1 MKIRKDQLRSS
12 VYILPNLFTAT
23 NLALGIKAITLVL
36 ENEQHYKQAAECLIL
51 AMIFDVF
58 DGLIARI
65 TKTTSR
71 FGIEFDSLADL
82 VSFGVAPAIM
92 VYRYALSSGN
102 IGKFGF
108 LICVVYAGCAAL
120 RLARFNSRI
129 EDETKS
135 FSGIPTPAAAGV
147 IATYFML
154 VGAGYIPQSMTEF
167 IAHWVLPFVAVAL
180 GVLMVSTIRFPAPA
194 KQDIWRKHPFRY
206 LALAAGIIVLIVANK
221 GITLFVI
228 FTGYTLYG
236 LINYIRL
243 FLKPETESGLEEE
256 IDSEIE
262 SDSELEIETEDDS
275 EIESDSELEIETED
289 TNNILQNNESEDL

>member
-1 MKIRKDQLRSS
+1 MKIKKIQLKGT

-36 ENEQHYKQAAECLIL
+36 ESDQHFKLAAECLIL

-58 DGLIARI
+58 DGLVARM
-65 TKTTSR
+65 TNTTSK

-92 VYRYALSSGN
+92 VYRYALSSGY

-108 LICVVYAGCAAL
+108 LVCVVYAGCAAL

-135 FSGIPTPAAAGV
+135 FSGIPSPAAAGV

-154 VGAGYIPQSMTEF
+154 VGDGIIPQSITRF
-167 IAHWVLPFVAVAL
+167 AALWILPFVAVAL

-206 LALAAGIIVLIVANK
+206 LALAAGIIVLIIANR
-221 GITLFVI
+221 GVTLFLI
-228 FTGYTLYG
+228 FTGYAIFG
-236 LINYIRL
+236 LVNYARS
-243 FLKPETESGLEEE
+243 FYKMEPEME
-256 IDSEIE
+256 IGTTKTTSE
-262 SDSELEIETEDDS
+262 
-275 EIESDSELEIETED
+275 
-289 TNNILQNNESEDL
+289 NNEAAEPDESEETNEPSK

>member
-1 MKIRKDQLRSS
+1 MKIKKIKLKGT

-36 ENEQHYKQAAECLIL
+36 ESDQHYKQAAGCLIL

-58 DGLIARI
+58 DGLIARM
-65 TKTTSR
+65 TNTTSR

-147 IATYFML
+147 IATYFLL
-154 VGAGYIPQSMTEF
+154 VGDEIIPQSVTGF
-167 IAHWVLPFVAVAL
+167 TAQWILPFVTVAL

-194 KQDIWRKHPFRY
+194 KQDLWRKHPFGY
-206 LALAAGIIVLIVANK
+206 LALAAGIIVLIIANW
-221 GITLFVI
+221 GVTLFVI
-228 FTGYTLYG
+228 FTGYTIYG
-236 LINYIRL
+236 LVQYIRT
-243 FLKPETESGLEEE
+243 FFKPEVE
-256 IDSEIE
+256 IPNTTSENNELNE
-262 SDSELEIETEDDS
+262 SDELY
-275 EIESDSELEIETED
+275 ESDEPEEPTE
-289 TNNILQNNESEDL
+289 

>member
-1 MKIRKDQLRSS
+1 MKIRKIKLKGT

-58 DGLIARI
+58 DGLVARI
-65 TKTTSR
+65 TKTTSQ

-108 LICVVYAGCAAL
+108 LICVIYAGCAAL

-154 VGAGYIPQSMTEF
+154 VGGGYIPNVMTEF
-167 IAHWVLPFVAVAL
+167 IAHWILPFVTVAL
-180 GVLMVSTIRFPAPA
+180 GVLMVSTVRFPAPA
-194 KQDIWRKHPFRY
+194 KQNIWRKHPFRY
-206 LALAAGIIVLIVANK
+206 LAIAAGIVVLIIANR

-236 LINYIRL
+236 LINYIRQ
-243 FLKPETESGLEEE
+243 FFKHETEAEFEQE

-262 SDSELEIETEDDS
+262 SDADLELEPEET
-275 EIESDSELEIETED
+275 T
-289 TNNILQNNESEDL
+289 NILQNNESEES

>member
-1 MKIRKDQLRSS
+1 MKIRKEQLKSS

-36 ENEQHYKQAAECLIL
+36 ESDQHYKQAAECLSL

-147 IATYFML
+147 IASYFML

-167 IAHWVLPFVAVAL
+167 IAHWILPFVAVAL
-180 GVLMVSTIRFPAPA
+180 GVLMVSTIRFSAPA

-206 LALAAGIIVLIVANK
+206 LALAAGIIVLIIANR

-243 FLKPETESGLEEE
+243 FFKQGTEIEQETESEFEQE
-256 IDSEIE
+256 VDPEIE
-262 SDSELEIETEDDS
+262 FEPESELEA
-275 EIESDSELEIETED
+275 ED
-289 TNNILQNNESEDL
+289 TNNIL

>member
-1 MKIRKDQLRSS
+1 MKIKKIKLKGT

-36 ENEQHYKQAAECLIL
+36 ESDQHYKQAAECLIL

-58 DGLIARI
+58 DGLIARV

-147 IATYFML
+147 IASYFML
-154 VGAGYIPQSMTEF
+154 VGNGIFPQSVLAAQW
-167 IAHWVLPFVAVAL
+167 ILPFVAVAL

-194 KQDIWRKHPFRY
+194 KQNLWRKHPFGY
-206 LALAAGIIVLIVANK
+206 LALAAGIIVLIIVCP

-228 FTGYTLYG
+228 FTGYTIYG
-236 LINYIRL
+236 LVKYIRT
-243 FLKPETESGLEEE
+243 FFKPEIE
-256 IDSEIE
+256 ISNTT
-262 SDSELEIETEDDS
+262 S
-275 EIESDSELEIETED
+275 
-289 TNNILQNNESEDL
+289 QNNESDELYESDESDEPYEPTE

>member
-1 MKIRKDQLRSS
+1 MKIKKIKLKGT

-36 ENEQHYKQAAECLIL
+36 ESDQHYKQAAECLIL

-58 DGLIARI
+58 DGLIARV

-147 IATYFML
+147 IAAYFML
-154 VGAGYIPQSMTEF
+154 VGNGIFPQSVF
-167 IAHWVLPFVAVAL
+167 AAQWILPFVAVAL

-194 KQDIWRKHPFRY
+194 KQNLWRKHPFRY
-206 LALAAGIIVLIVANK
+206 LALAAGIIVLIIVCP

-228 FTGYTLYG
+228 FTGYTIYG
-236 LINYIRL
+236 LVNYART
-243 FLKPETESGLEEE
+243 FFKPDPE
-256 IDSEIE
+256 ISN
-262 SDSELEIETEDDS
+262 TK
-275 EIESDSELEIETED
+275 
-289 TNNILQNNESEDL
+289 LQNNESDELYESYEQEEPAEPEEPEEPTE

>member
-1 MKIRKDQLRSS
+1 MKIRKIKLKGS

-36 ENEQHYKQAAECLIL
+36 ENDQHYRQAAECLIL

-58 DGLIARI
+58 DGLNARV

-102 IGKFGF
+102 IVGKFGF
-108 LICVVYAGCAAL
+108 LICVVFAGCAAL

-147 IATYFML
+147 IATFFML
-154 VGAGYIPQSMTEF
+154 VGAGYIPERMAEMF
-167 IAHWVLPFVAVAL
+167 AHWILPVVTIAL

-206 LALAAGIIVLIVANK
+206 LALAAGIIVLIVANR
-221 GITLFVI
+221 GVTLFVI
-228 FTGYTLYG
+228 FTGYVMWG
-236 LINYIRL
+236 LINSLREIL
-243 FLKPETESGLEEE
+243 LKKKINETES
-256 IDSEIE
+256 
-262 SDSELEIETEDDS
+262 
-275 EIESDSELEIETED
+275 
-289 TNNILQNNESEDL
+289 NEQSPQEKIA

>member
-1 MKIRKDQLRSS
+1 
-12 VYILPNLFTAT
+12 
-23 NLALGIKAITLVL
+23 VL
-36 ENEQHYKQAAECLIL
+36 ESDQNYKQAAECLIL

-71 FGIEFDSLADL
+71 FGVEFDSLADL

-154 VGAGYIPQSMTEF
+154 VGADYIPQSMTEF

-221 GITLFVI
+221 EITLFVI

-236 LINYIRL
+236 LIKYARTL
-243 FLKPETESGLEEE
+243 FKNSPEIEPESEIESEPEHEFEQESELE
-256 IDSEIE
+256 IDSEVE
-262 SDSELEIETEDDS
+262 QEI
-275 EIESDSELEIETED
+275 ED
-289 TNNILQNNESEDL
+289 TNNILQNNESEKL

>member
-1 MKIRKDQLRSS
+1 MKIRKEQLKSS

-51 AMIFDVF
+51 AMVFDVF

-206 LALAAGIIVLIVANK
+206 LALAAGIIVLIVANR

-236 LINYIRL
+236 LIKYARTL
-243 FLKPETESGLEEE
+243 FKHSPEIEPDAESEFEPDFE
-256 IDSEIE
+256 PEVDSDIVPDSE
-262 SDSELEIETEDDS
+262 SELEI
-275 EIESDSELEIETED
+275 ED
-289 TNNILQNNESEDL
+289 TNNILQNNESEKSAE

>member
-1 MKIRKDQLRSS
+1 MKIKKIQLKGT

-36 ENEQHYKQAAECLIL
+36 ESDQHYKQAAECLIL

-58 DGLIARI
+58 DGLIARV

-147 IATYFML
+147 IASYFML
-154 VGAGYIPQSMTEF
+154 VGAGVIPQSITGF
-167 IAHWVLPFVAVAL
+167 AAQWVLPFVAVAL
-180 GVLMVSTIRFPAPA
+180 GILMVSTIRFPAPA

-206 LALAAGIIVLIVANK
+206 LALAAGIVILIIANREV
-221 GITLFVI
+221 TLFVI
-228 FTGYTLYG
+228 FTGYTIYG
-236 LINYIRL
+236 LVKYIRT
-243 FLKPETESGLEEE
+243 FFKPEP
-256 IDSEIE
+256 E
-262 SDSELEIETEDDS
+262 SDSDTENHQEQEFEIENPNT
-275 EIESDSELEIETED
+275 
-289 TNNILQNNESEDL
+289 ILQNNESNKSE